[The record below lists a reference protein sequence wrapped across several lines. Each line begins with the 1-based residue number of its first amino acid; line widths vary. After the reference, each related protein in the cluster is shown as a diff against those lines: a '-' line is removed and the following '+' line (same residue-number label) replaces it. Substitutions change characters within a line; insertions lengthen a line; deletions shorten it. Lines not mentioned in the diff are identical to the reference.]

1 MKLIHMDD
9 GDKQNKRNNI
19 AKKQKDNDIQ
29 RLELV
34 PSSVFQSFW
43 IRCRSILPDIT
54 DRKFMESELR
64 YVLYCGMFF
73 WIVYLLIETFK

>member
-1 MKLIHMDD
+1 MDD
-9 GDKQNKRNNI
+9 GDKQNKRNI
-19 AKKQKDNDIQ
+19 FRKKQKDNVIQ
-29 RLELV
+29 RHVFV
-34 PSSVFQSFW
+34 PSTIFQSFW

-64 YVLYCGMFF
+64 YVLYCGIFF

>member
-34 PSSVFQSFW
+34 PSSLFQSFW

>member
-1 MKLIHMDD
+1 MDD

-19 AKKQKDNDIQ
+19 AKKQKDDAIQ

-34 PSSVFQSFW
+34 PSSFLQSFW
-43 IRCRSILPDIT
+43 VRCRSIFPDIT

>member
-1 MKLIHMDD
+1 MKLTHMDD

-19 AKKQKDNDIQ
+19 AKKQKDDAIQ

-34 PSSVFQSFW
+34 PSSFLQSFW
-43 IRCRSILPDIT
+43 VRCRSIFPDIT

-64 YVLYCGMFF
+64 YVLYCGIFF
-73 WIVYLLIETFK
+73 WMLHILWQTIK

>member
-1 MKLIHMDD
+1 MDD

-34 PSSVFQSFW
+34 PSSLFQSFW

-64 YVLYCGMFF
+64 YVLYCGIFF
-73 WIVYLLIETFK
+73 WIVDLLIETFK

>member
-1 MKLIHMDD
+1 MDD

-19 AKKQKDNDIQ
+19 TKKQKDDDVQ

-34 PSSVFQSFW
+34 PSSFLQSFW

>member
-1 MKLIHMDD
+1 MKLINMDD

-19 AKKQKDNDIQ
+19 TKKQKDDDVQ

-34 PSSVFQSFW
+34 PSSFLQSFW

>member
-1 MKLIHMDD
+1 MKLTHMDD

-19 AKKQKDNDIQ
+19 AKKQKDDAIQ

-34 PSSVFQSFW
+34 PSSFLQSFW
-43 IRCRSILPDIT
+43 VRCRSIFPDIT

-64 YVLYCGMFF
+64 YVLYCGIFL
-73 WIVYLLIETFK
+73 WILHLLWQVIK

>member
-1 MKLIHMDD
+1 MDD

-19 AKKQKDNDIQ
+19 AKKQEDDDVQ

-43 IRCRSILPDIT
+43 VRCGSIYTDIA

-64 YVLYCGMFF
+64 VVLYCGSIF
-73 WIVYLLIETFK
+73 WIIYLLSQII

>member
-1 MKLIHMDD
+1 MDD

-19 AKKQKDNDIQ
+19 AKKQKDDDVQ
-29 RLELV
+29 RLELI
-34 PSSVFQSFW
+34 PSSLFQSFW

>member
-1 MKLIHMDD
+1 MDD

-34 PSSVFQSFW
+34 PSSLFQSFW

>member
-1 MKLIHMDD
+1 MKLTHMDD

-19 AKKQKDNDIQ
+19 AKKQKDDAIQ

-34 PSSVFQSFW
+34 PSSFLQSFW
-43 IRCRSILPDIT
+43 VRCRSIFPNIT

-64 YVLYCGMFF
+64 LVLYCGVVF
-73 WIVYLLIETFK
+73 WIIYLLSKII

>member
-1 MKLIHMDD
+1 MDD

-19 AKKQKDNDIQ
+19 AKKQKDDDVQ

-43 IRCRSILPDIT
+43 VRCRSILPDIT

-64 YVLYCGMFF
+64 YVLYCGIFF

>member
-1 MKLIHMDD
+1 MDD
-9 GDKQNKRNNI
+9 GDKQNKTNNI
-19 AKKQKDNDIQ
+19 TKKQKDDDVQ

-34 PSSVFQSFW
+34 PSSFLQSFW

-64 YVLYCGMFF
+64 YVLAGCQPDREFSELNPL
-73 WIVYLLIETFK
+73 V

>member
-1 MKLIHMDD
+1 MKLTHMDD

>member
-1 MKLIHMDD
+1 MKLTHMDD

-19 AKKQKDNDIQ
+19 AKKQKDDAIQ

-34 PSSVFQSFW
+34 PSSFLQSFW
-43 IRCRSILPDIT
+43 VRCRSIFPDIT

>member
-1 MKLIHMDD
+1 MKLINMDD
-9 GDKQNKRNNI
+9 GDKQNKTNNI
-19 AKKQKDNDIQ
+19 TKKQKDDDVQ

-34 PSSVFQSFW
+34 PSSFLQSFW